1 MSNGYKVDNISIE
14 QYLDSVIEEDIREDH
29 PAQREFCWKKDM
41 TDGLLYSAI
50 SRKIFIP
57 SFVLV
62 EETQQDGSKEVYIA
76 DALQRTVSLKMF
88 KYQGLKISNNL
99 KTYIVTY
106 EKKKKD
112 ENGHYVRDENG
123 NIIKDENDNNIP
135 IQNISFDT
143 PNEDGVNLIEIIDS
157 GVGVE
162 NSIHK
167 EYFSINNNFEDFSPQ
182 MKDYIR
188 SLSKMQIRI
197 LEYIENGYTEYEI
210 VEKLDITLKSY
221 RDCVIGIKSQSK
233 IKKIVPLIR
242 RKK

>member
-1 MSNGYKVDNISIE
+1 MKREIEWSKMTEKQLEIITHYCDNNMSELKKICDPILRKCNIPQMNYDELYDVAVDTLGKSLE
-14 QYLDSVIEEDIREDH
+14 
-29 PAQREFCWKKDM
+29 
-41 TDGLLYSAI
+41 TYSKGK
-50 SRKIFIP
+50 S
-57 SFVLV
+57 
-62 EETQQDGSKEVYIA
+62 Q
-76 DALQRTVSLKMF
+76 F
-88 KYQGLKISNNL
+88 KTFLTGNL
-99 KTYIVTY
+99 KRKFIQWMRDDTRGCRCNVL
-106 EKKKKD
+106 K
-112 ENGHYVRDENG
+112 DENG